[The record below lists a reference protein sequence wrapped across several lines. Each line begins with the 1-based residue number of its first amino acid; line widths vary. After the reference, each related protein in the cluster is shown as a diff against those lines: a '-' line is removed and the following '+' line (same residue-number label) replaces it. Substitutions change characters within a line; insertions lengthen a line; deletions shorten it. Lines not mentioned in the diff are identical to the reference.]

1 MAPLSIALACFANM
15 FSVGTIYALSAL
27 QGQLPRLLG
36 ISDAWSFVPFGM
48 ACMGLSVG
56 VATCASMIAQHGA
69 HATAASGTAL
79 WGLAVIGVGFFLSR
93 VNFEPM
99 LLCLLFGGL
108 GVGWTYLAVV
118 VMVGQGFPDLAL
130 ARSAIG
136 PMGFSSGAATCF
148 FLSSVF
154 ELSTVDAESL
164 GRALTLAG
172 AAFVAVG
179 GATQLMMI
187 PGYTNND
194 QSNSPKKTPLS
205 RPERLFSIL
214 LFFNA
219 LPGMTAFAAL
229 LPLVSYYASERKGDP
244 MTLLSHS
251 MLALASGGV
260 LAPTINLHLGARNA
274 FVVLFCLRGALLV
287 LLSQFERSTLG
298 LCAFLTILF
307 AHGTGFSILPGLV
320 KAKGTPPELF
330 PRSYGRVLVTWGVAG
345 ILGCV
350 LNTAISSSIG
360 TMSVASL
367 VLGLLT
373 LSFGIILHFVPTLG
387 AGILA

>member
-1 MAPLSIALACFANM
+1 MAPLSIALVCFANM

-27 QGQLPRLLG
+27 QGQLPRLVG
-36 ISDAWSFVPFGM
+36 ISEAWSFVPFGM
-48 ACMGLSVG
+48 ACMGLSMG
-56 VATCASMIAQHGA
+56 VATCASMIAQRGA
-69 HATAASGTAL
+69 YATAASGTTL
-79 WGLAVIGVGFFLSR
+79 WGLAVIGAGFFLSR

-99 LLCLLFGGL
+99 LLCFLLGGL

-118 VMVGQGFPDLAL
+118 VMVGRAFPNLAL

-148 FLSSVF
+148 FLSSIF
-154 ELSTVDAESL
+154 ELSIVDAEIL
-164 GRALTLAG
+164 GRALTRAG
-172 AAFVAVG
+172 VAFIAVG

-187 PGYTNND
+187 PGYTIND
-194 QSNSPKKTPLS
+194 QSNSPKNTPLS
-205 RPERLFSIL
+205 RRERFLSIL

-229 LPLVSYYASERKGDP
+229 LPLVSYYASERQGDS
-244 MTLLSHS
+244 MTLLSYS

-274 FVVLFCLRGALLV
+274 FVVLFCVRGAFLV
-287 LLSQFERSTLG
+287 LLSQFEQSTLG

-320 KAKGTPPELF
+320 KAKGIPSELF
-330 PRSYGRVLVTWGVAG
+330 HHSYGRILVTWGVVG

-367 VLGLLT
+367 VLGLLM
-373 LSFGIILHFVPTLG
+373 LSFGIVLYFVPTLG
-387 AGILA
+387 GGILA